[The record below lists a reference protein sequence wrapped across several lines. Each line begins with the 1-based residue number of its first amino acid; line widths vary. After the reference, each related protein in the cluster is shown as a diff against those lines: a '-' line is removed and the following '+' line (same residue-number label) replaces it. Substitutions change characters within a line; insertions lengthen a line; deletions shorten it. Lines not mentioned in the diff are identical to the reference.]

1 MIKYEVDKNN
11 RIIGKLINVSEK
23 GGEKMITIFV
33 KIFIFFII
41 FFILLTTFS
50 LSAKNGKKILM
61 IIAHQNFRDEELLV
75 PKKLFEKEG
84 YQVVIA
90 SSSLKPAKGML
101 GAVVTPNILINQIK
115 VSEYEAIIFVG
126 GVGAQEYF
134 FDSTAHKIA
143 KEAVSE
149 GKILA
154 AICLAPRTLA
164 EAGVLKGKKA
174 TVWVSEAKVLEA
186 KGAIY
191 TGKSVEIDGKIVTG
205 SGPQAAEEFGKSI
218 LNLLKEKK

>member
-1 MIKYEVDKNN
+1 MA
-11 RIIGKLINVSEK
+11 
-23 GGEKMITIFV
+23 
-33 KIFIFFII
+33 IFIKTFIFSI
-41 FFILLTTFS
+41 FLILLSFFS

-75 PKKLFEKEG
+75 PKKIFEKEG
-84 YQVVIA
+84 YQVIIA

-101 GAVVTPNILINQIK
+101 GAVVTPNILINQAK
-115 VSEYEAIIFVG
+115 VDEYEAIVFVG

-134 FDSTAHKIA
+134 HDATAHKIA
-143 KEAVSE
+143 KEAISK

-174 TVWVSEAKVLEA
+174 TVWSSEGKALEA

-191 TGKSVEIDGKIVTG
+191 TGKNVEIDGKIVTG
-205 SGPQAAEEFGKSI
+205 SGPQAAEEFAKSI
-218 LNLLKEKK
+218 LNLLKVQK